1 MMSLSAS
8 IESQTGSNS
17 HTERWIAFTRA
28 ALLWERIWPRLWPAT
43 GIVGAF
49 VALALLGI
57 FPHLPGVLH
66 ALILVAAI
74 SGTGYFMGAR
84 FQTFRFPDWT
94 EAARRLERES
104 ALAHRPVTERED
116 SMAAGAG
123 DRWAESLW
131 RAHLR
136 ALLAQHHRLKL
147 VVPRASLA
155 PADPFYLRYGVL
167 AALLLGAIV
176 AGREAHSRLEAALTP
191 GEIAPL
197 ATLDAW
203 VDPPAYTGEA
213 PIYLPRG
220 TASDVI
226 AVPNGSVLA
235 LRIHG
240 GRLRPQVTWA
250 PRPANAFRFA
260 GTGGDYSSDQKIASD
275 EAISV
280 VAGMRTLARWHI
292 RAIPDE
298 PPSIAFAQP
307 PKRTARDAVKFAIT
321 AGDDYGVASARA
333 IIRPT
338 RQTKRQR
345 VLVVDLPLSSSGK
358 TINDTVYRDL
368 TSDPYAGL
376 EVTITLEARD
386 AIGNI
391 GRSRPVRFTLPAR
404 VFTNPLAR
412 ALVEERQNL
421 SLAAAAG
428 RKSAILALN
437 ALTIAPDSFYQN
449 QTGAYV
455 AIRAAY
461 WGLKTARSPQEIGH
475 AQDLLWQ
482 TALALERG
490 GLSSAAEELRRL
502 QQMISQALA
511 QGAPEP
517 LVDALLQRYQQ
528 ALNRYLQMLAQNP
541 PSANAAT
548 PKGTKVLKPQDL
560 RALLNAIQQLAQTG
574 ARDQAQQLL
583 AMLQSLL
590 ENLHMTAGPGG
601 SGGQGDKAINEALKG
616 LGDLMG
622 KQRQLLDKTF
632 REQQGNPDP
641 QAGGPKG
648 LSQQQGNLRQQLDK
662 LMQGLG
668 PKAGGGGKDLG
679 EAGKQMGEAQG
690 KLGEHALD
698 NATQAERN
706 ALDAMR
712 KGAGQLAQQLMQE
725 QTGGKAGET
734 RNEDPLGR
742 ENGGRGPS
750 FGSQT
755 KLPDK
760 SQMVRARNILKEL
773 RRRAEERGRPQEEL
787 DYLDR
792 LLKQF

>member
-1 MMSLSAS
+1 
-8 IESQTGSNS
+8 
-17 HTERWIAFTRA
+17 
-28 ALLWERIWPRLWPAT
+28 
-43 GIVGAF
+43 V
-49 VALALLGI
+49 
-57 FPHLPGVLH
+57 
-66 ALILVAAI
+66 
-74 SGTGYFMGAR
+74 SG
-84 FQTFRFPDWT
+84 
-94 EAARRLERES
+94 
-104 ALAHRPVTERED
+104 
-116 SMAAGAG
+116 
-123 DRWAESLW
+123 
-131 RAHLR
+131 
-136 ALLAQHHRLKL
+136 
-147 VVPRASLA
+147 
-155 PADPFYLRYGVL
+155 
-167 AALLLGAIV
+167 
-176 AGREAHSRLEAALTP
+176 
-191 GEIAPL
+191 
-197 ATLDAW
+197 
-203 VDPPAYTGEA
+203 
-213 PIYLPRG
+213 
-220 TASDVI
+220 
-226 AVPNGSVLA
+226 
-235 LRIHG
+235 
-240 GRLRPQVTWA
+240 
-250 PRPANAFRFA
+250 FA
-260 GTGGDYSSDQKIASD
+260 GTGDDYSSDQRIARD
-275 EAISV
+275 ETISV
-280 VAGMRTLARWHI
+280 LTGTQTLAEWHI
-292 RAIPDE
+292 KAIPDE

-307 PKRTARDAVKFAIT
+307 PSRTARDAVKIAIT
-321 AGDDYGVASARA
+321 AGDDYGVTSARA
-333 IIRPT
+333 IIRPI
-338 RQTKRQR
+338 RKTKRQR

-358 TINDTVYRDL
+358 TISDTVYRDL
-368 TSDPYAGL
+368 TGNPYAGL
-376 EVTITLEARD
+376 EVTITLEGKD
-386 AIGNI
+386 AVGNI

-412 ALVEERQNL
+412 ALVEQRQSL
-421 SLAAAAG
+421 SLDGAAG
-428 RKSAILALN
+428 QKPAILALD

-449 QTGAYV
+449 QTGVYV

-461 WGLKTARSPQEIGH
+461 WALKASRSPQEIEH
-475 AQDLLWQ
+475 VQDLLWQ

-511 QGAPEP
+511 QGVPEP

-541 PSANAAT
+541 PPANAAP
-548 PKGTKVLKPQDL
+548 PKGTKVLKSQDL
-560 RALLNAIQQLAQTG
+560 QALLNAIQQLAQSG

-601 SGGQGDKAINEALKG
+601 SGSQGDKAINDALKG

-690 KLGEHALD
+690 KLGERALD

-712 KGAGQLAQQLMQE
+712 KGAGQLAQKLMQE
-725 QTGGKAGET
+725 QANGKAGET
-734 RNEDPLGR
+734 GNEDPLGR

-750 FGSQT
+750 FGNQT
-755 KLPDK
+755 KLPDE

-773 RRRAEERGRPQEEL
+773 RRRADERGRPQEEL

>member
-1 MMSLSAS
+1 MMSLSVS
-8 IESQTGSNS
+8 IESQAGSNS
-17 HTERWIAFTRA
+17 HIERWIAFARA
-28 ALLWERIWPRLWPAT
+28 ALLWERTWPRLWPAT

-57 FPHLPGVLH
+57 FPHLPSVLH
-66 ALILVAAI
+66 ALILLATI
-74 SGTGYFMGAR
+74 SGIGYFIWAR

-104 ALAHRPVTERED
+104 ALAHRPITERGD

-123 DRWAESLW
+123 DLWAEGLW
-131 RAHLR
+131 RAHLF
-136 ALLAQHHRLKL
+136 ALLARHDRLKP

-155 PADPFYLRYGVL
+155 PEDPYYLRYGIL
-167 AALLLGAIV
+167 AALLLGLIV
-176 AGREAHSRLEAALTP
+176 AGPDAHSRLEASLTP
-191 GEIAPL
+191 GEVAPP

-203 VDPPAYTGEA
+203 IDPPAYTGEA

-220 TASDVI
+220 TPRGAI
-226 AVPNGSVLA
+226 AVPTGSVLA

-240 GRLRPQVTWA
+240 GRIRPQVTWA
-250 PRPANAFRFA
+250 PRPADAPRF
-260 GTGGDYSSDQKIASD
+260 TGSGDDYSSNQKIAGD
-275 EAISV
+275 EAINIL
-280 VAGMRTLARWHI
+280 AGTQTLAGWHI
-292 RAIPDE
+292 KAIPDE
-298 PPSIAFAQP
+298 PPSIAFAQLP
-307 PKRTARDAVKFAIT
+307 SRTARDAVKFAIT

-333 IIRPT
+333 VIRPGME
-338 RQTKRQR
+338 TKWQR

-376 EVTITLEARD
+376 EVTITLEAKD

-391 GRSRPVRFTLPAR
+391 GRSRPIRFTLPAR

-412 ALVEERQNL
+412 ALVEQRQRL
-421 SLAAAAG
+421 SLDGAAG
-428 RKSAILALN
+428 QRSAMLALD

-449 QTGAYV
+449 QTGVYV

-461 WGLKTARSPQEIGH
+461 WALKTARNPQEIGH
-475 AQDLLWQ
+475 VQDLLWQ

-528 ALNRYLQMLAQNP
+528 ALDRYLQMLAQNP
-541 PSANAAT
+541 PPANAT
-548 PKGTKVLKPQDL
+548 PPKGTKVLKSQDL
-560 RALLNAIQQLAQTG
+560 QALLNAIQQLAQSG

-601 SGGQGDKAINEALKG
+601 SGAQGDKAINEALKG

-648 LSQQQGNLRQQLDK
+648 LSQQQGDLRQQLDK

-668 PKAGGGGKDLG
+668 SKAGGTKDLG

-690 KLGEHALD
+690 KLGERALD

-712 KGAGQLAQQLMQE
+712 KGAGQLAKKLMQE
-725 QTGGKAGET
+725 QAGGKAGESGDA
-734 RNEDPLGR
+734 DPLGR